1 MTDSAL
7 RADLRARLTRARL
20 DRDRAGAAAL
30 RSAIAAL
37 ENAEAVPVASGAAG
51 PAEVSSEHV
60 AGAAAGLGAAE
71 AERRVLDDA
80 EERAI
85 VARERAELL
94 DAAASYDAAGDPVAA
109 VAARRAADLLG

>member
-20 DRDRAGAAAL
+20 DRDRTGAAAL

-37 ENAEAVPVASGAAG
+37 ENAEAVPVESAG
-51 PAEVSSEHV
+51 LVETSSEHV
-60 AGAAAGLGAAE
+60 AGAVAGLGAGE
-71 AERRVLDDA
+71 AARRVLGDA

-85 VARERAELL
+85 VDRERAELL
-94 DAAASYDAAGDPVAA
+94 DAAASYDAAGDPATA
-109 VAARRAADLLG
+109 EATRRAAELLV